1 MFSQKLFN
9 TQSNS
14 SYLSPTRYQELTKTK
29 QNISFMLNG
38 REDKY
43 INIDNQIQGYM
54 NKKLDIAQN
63 SVSLLMDRQ

>member
-1 MFSQKLFN
+1 
-9 TQSNS
+9 
-14 SYLSPTRYQELTKTK
+14 
-29 QNISFMLNG
+29 MLNG